1 MRDQD
6 QRQLWRCHH
15 LARLSCSH
23 WYTAAISIAFTN
35 AATTTTVAAAF
46 NDCSGG
52 NLRSCD

>member
-23 WYTAAISIAFTN
+23 WYNAAISIAFTTASSAAISIASTT
-35 AATTTTVAAAF
+35 AATSALAPAL
-46 NDCSGG
+46 S
-52 NLRSCD
+52 